1 MRRTNDSIMLRYLV
15 EYVLSFFLL
24 CIVCATGSAQ
34 NTRRQEEQKARLER
48 EIAIIDRQL
57 SDNASKSEAML
68 SNLTLIRKKISNRK
82 ELVSRSD
89 RQIRMYN
96 DSIYLTQIQINRLNE
111 RIELLSEHYSRLI
124 ASAYKNRDARIWY
137 MYMLASDNLGQA
149 FRRYGYFRN
158 LSSHLNDE
166 AQRIRVMQDDLSAE
180 KERLGKLKK
189 EAEVVKSERVRELEK
204 LRKDEAEA
212 DGVVKKLS
220 KNRKTY
226 QNQLAAKKKQ
236 VLALN
241 KEIERIVAEAVKGK
255 GTSKPAAPIDLKL
268 DAEFSKNKEKLP
280 WPAEGPVVARFG
292 RHYHPVYK
300 NLELPPNNGV
310 DIALARD
317 TQVKAIFDG
326 EVRQVMVM
334 PGYNQC
340 VLIQHGNYF
349 SFYCRLKKVNVKAG
363 DKIKTGEPVGYV
375 DTINGHTLLHFEV
388 WQGTKP
394 QNPENWLR

>member
-1 MRRTNDSIMLRYLV
+1 M

-34 NTRRQEEQKARLER
+34 NTRKQEEQKARLER

-189 EAEVVKSERVRELEK
+189 EAELVKSERVRELEK

-236 VLALN
+236 VLAL
-241 KEIERIVAEAVKGK
+241 KKGIERIVAEAVKGK
-255 GTSKPAAPIDLKL
+255 GTSKPAAPVDLKL

-326 EVRQVMVM
+326 EVRQGMVM

>member
-255 GTSKPAAPIDLKL
+255 GTSKPAAPVDLKL

>member
-1 MRRTNDSIMLRYLV
+1 MLRYLV